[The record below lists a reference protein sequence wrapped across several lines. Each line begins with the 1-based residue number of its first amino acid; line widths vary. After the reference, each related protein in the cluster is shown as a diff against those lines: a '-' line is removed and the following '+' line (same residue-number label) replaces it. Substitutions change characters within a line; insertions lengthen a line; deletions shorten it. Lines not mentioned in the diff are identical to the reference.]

1 MKVAIALLIGLG
13 LGIFVGAALGSYGE
27 GFSTEL
33 GRDTARQALEACLGQ
48 GKPGP

>member
-1 MKVAIALLIGLG
+1 MKVALALLIGLG
-13 LGIFVGAALGSYGE
+13 IGISVGAALGCYGE

-33 GRDTARQALEACLGQ
+33 GRDTACQALEACLDQ